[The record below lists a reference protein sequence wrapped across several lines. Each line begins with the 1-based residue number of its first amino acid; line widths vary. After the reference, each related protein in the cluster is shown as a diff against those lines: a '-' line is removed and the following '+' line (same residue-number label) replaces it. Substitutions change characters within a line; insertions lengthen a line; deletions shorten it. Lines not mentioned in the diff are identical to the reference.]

1 MRRSDSLPSLTL
13 YIEVLQIQALNMQC
27 NINTTYQAQILI
39 IVSIILSNSIAKGYN
54 EDVINSFGI
63 KSKVGKCKMESG
75 QNGHRQ
81 EYCYIDNDMVPGLVS
96 YFKDKQTETGKNC
109 TAFKLS
115 DFNEDSPSIMYL
127 DASGRIGN
135 QLLGYAMLY
144 QLGYVKIFHNV
155 SNLFQYS

>member
-1 MRRSDSLPSLTL
+1 
-13 YIEVLQIQALNMQC
+13 MQC

-155 SNLFQYS
+155 SNLFQYKLE